1 MWYGS
6 LSESMTSHILIFIK
20 LMGYSSLR
28 MTAATGQMARD
39 AREDSEI
46 MKTITVVT
54 MIYLPATFA
63 AVT

>member
-6 LSESMTSHILIFIK
+6 LSGSIISHILIFIK
-20 LMGYSSLR
+20 LMGYSSL
-28 MTAATGQMARD
+28 QIARHT
-39 AREDSEI
+39 REDSEI

>member
-6 LSESMTSHILIFIK
+6 LSESITRLTSAK
-20 LMGYSSLR
+20 LMGYSSIR

-39 AREDSEI
+39 AKEDSEI
-46 MKTITVVT
+46 MKTLTVVA